1 MDISQL
7 TSATSSNNENINS
20 NNMYENFKLELN
32 ETKENETKDNN
43 KIENNKMEYNEE
55 FGLDDNEETIKI
67 IFKINDII
75 NTTTKNV
82 VKLDMPKKLIKI
94 SKLLNTAFENDKDA
108 KEIELSI
115 YDNLIIKNNKSEY
128 YMNKILEYITYHNK
142 IKFSEIEKPVKY
154 TLKEA
159 GVIEWDIKFLNIEDT
174 EEYDKVKNN
183 DLENIQDLFNL
194 LYIANYLIIDPLIE
208 LLAASISFICK
219 GKKEEEL
226 SLLMKTVFNK

>member
-7 TSATSSNNENINS
+7 TSATSSNIGCDNNS
-20 NNMYENFKLELN
+20 DDMYKDFKLELN
-32 ETKENETKDNN
+32 ETKENETKD
-43 KIENNKMEYNEE
+43 NNKMEYNEE

-82 VKLDMPKKLIKI
+82 VNLDIPKKLIKI
-94 SKLLNTAFENDKDA
+94 SKMINTAFENDKDTN
-108 KEIELSI
+108 EIELSI
-115 YDNLIIKNNKSEY
+115 YDTLIIKNNKSEY
-128 YMNKILEYITYHNK
+128 YMNKIFEYMYYHNK
-142 IKFSEIEKPVKY
+142 NKFSEIKKPIKY
-154 TLKEA
+154 TLQDA
-159 GVIEWDIKFLNIEDT
+159 GVIDWDIKFLNMEDT